1 MNLVSRFLPFLLAIP
16 ALCHLQSVN
25 DPFRAIASTNTGQP
39 ICCLKPLTPTEPV
52 DDELLLSFNEWKAKQ
67 SSDRLRPPNH
77 TSNWVINSSGHSPI
91 DSNRSRTDAS
101 AQLQQGFN
109 QDTPNSHEPELLSP
123 HFRVPLTDR
132 FNYASIECSARVHL
146 AHHAA
151 KSPAAILS
159 PQRDRYMLSP
169 CTSKEDG
176 ESQFVVVEL
185 CADIRIDTVQ
195 LANFEFFSGVF
206 KDFTV
211 SVAKT
216 YTLAKEGWTVAG
228 TYQAKNIRGVQVS
241 QNTFF
246 FFFLL
251 LIIPSVP
258 TVISST
264 HFTLRFLQIPPYRL
278 SLSLWQ

>member
-1 MNLVSRFLPFLLAIP
+1 VTVTLMNLVSRFLPFLLVIP

-25 DPFRAIASTNTGQP
+25 DPFRAIANTSTGQP
-39 ICCLKPLTPTEPV
+39 ICSLKPTTPTDPV

-67 SSDRLRPPNH
+67 SSDQLRSPNH
-77 TSNWVINSSGHSPI
+77 TSNLDVNGSGHPSI
-91 DSNRSRTDAS
+91 DSNQSQTEAS
-101 AQLQQGFN
+101 AQLQQGLN
-109 QDTPNSHEPELLSP
+109 QDISNSHEPELLSP

-132 FNYASIECSARVHL
+132 FNYASLECSAHVHL

-159 PQRDRYMLSP
+159 AQRDRYMLSP

-176 ESQFVVVEL
+176 ENQFVVVEL

-206 KDFTV
+206 KDFKV

-228 TYQAKNIRGVQVS
+228 TYRAKNIRGVQVS
-241 QNTFF
+241 QKCFF
-246 FFFLL
+246 CC
-251 LIIPSVP
+251 VP
-258 TVISST
+258 LASFS
-264 HFTLRFLQIPPYRL
+264 PP
-278 SLSLWQ
+278 